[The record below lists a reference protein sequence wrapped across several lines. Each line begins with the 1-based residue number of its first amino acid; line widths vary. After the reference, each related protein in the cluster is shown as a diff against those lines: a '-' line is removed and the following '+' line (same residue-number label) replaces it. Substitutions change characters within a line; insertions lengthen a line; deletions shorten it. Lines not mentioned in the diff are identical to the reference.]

1 MTGTG
6 NLEMSPTSK
15 NDGLVCKPD
24 WHLSQIFAILFLGR
38 KAGIM
43 CKKFTPD
50 ELNKMDHTAQND
62 VIFQIQDRLDKLEQN
77 YETLI
82 EQIRLANQQRF
93 DRQTEKLDD
102 IAGQLSFFNEAEA
115 NYDETAPELVMEEVI
130 EFAKKGSRKSKKKG
144 QREEGLKDFLQ
155 EEISHDIP
163 EPELNEAFGLGNWKS
178 MPEEIFWPTPVRTG

>member
-6 NLEMSPTSK
+6 HLEMSRTSK

-144 QREEGLKDFLQ
+144 QREEDLKDFL
-155 EEISHDIP
+155 
-163 EPELNEAFGLGNWKS
+163 
-178 MPEEIFWPTPVRTG
+178 PEEIFWPTPVRTG